1 MPAAT
6 PAAMQHQQLGPL
18 DSRYVSVPDLPW
30 RSTRF
35 PGVTEKVLLE
45 DPETGLCTKLVKM
58 APGAELPDHEHQRI
72 EQTFVLEGSL
82 KDDQGKVTAGNYV
95 WRPAGSRHKA
105 WAPNG
110 CLVIGV
116 FLAPNRFHD

>member
-6 PAAMQHQQLGPL
+6 PALMQNQNLSPL
-18 DSRYVSVPDLPW
+18 DSRYVNVAELPW
-30 RSTRF
+30 QTTRF

-45 DPETGLCTKLVKM
+45 DKETGLCTKLVKM
-58 APGAELPDHEHQRI
+58 EPGAGLPDHEHQRI

-82 KDDQGKVTAGNYV
+82 KDDQGEVTAGNYV
-95 WRPAGSRHKA
+95 WRPAGSRHRA

-110 CLVIGV
+110 CLVIGI